1 MLATA
6 AGCHGWLTE
15 CEHGW
20 LTECEHGWLTE
31 CESPLIDPSLL
42 LWVTPHCSCGSQVN
56 GCFDAGM
63 AYVSLSRVRTLG
75 GLRFQ
80 KHCPNSLDCNG
91 CAACACSLT
100 PHAVRAHPEVKAF
113 YAMSHELS
121 ATAAAFAERLEEA
134 VAAAPTVPA
143 PTVPA
148 PTVPAP
154 TVPAPT
160 IPAPTDPA
168 LAAPSEPNASLPLPL
183 PSLIAAAADN
193 SASRSAAA
201 ASAGCNS
208 AAPPAPPAPPPA
220 PPVPMPA
227 PPSCLP
233 NCMPPLGSHVRKTLS
248 DAARALR
255 CLGPREIAELAASLA
270 QRIDVPQA
278 LRVQAHALHVKA
290 IALSPG
296 DVGDAPKERDAIQ
309 GWWTVPPVQDTKV
322 RLALG

>member
-1 MLATA
+1 
-6 AGCHGWLTE
+6 
-15 CEHGW
+15 
-20 LTECEHGWLTE
+20 
-31 CESPLIDPSLL
+31 
-42 LWVTPHCSCGSQVN
+42 
-56 GCFDAGM
+56 M

-80 KHCPNSLDCNG
+80 KHCPNSLDCDG
-91 CAACACSLT
+91 CTACACSLT
-100 PHAVRAHPEVKAF
+100 PQAVRAHPEVKAF

-121 ATAAAFAERLEEA
+121 ATAAAFAQRLEEV

-160 IPAPTDPA
+160 IPAPTIPAPTVPAPTVPA
-168 LAAPSEPNASLPLPL
+168 LASPSEPNASLPLP
-183 PSLIAAAADN
+183 SLEAAAADD
-193 SASRSAAA
+193 SAASNAAA
-201 ASAGCNS
+201 AST
-208 AAPPAPPAPPPA
+208 
-220 PPVPMPA
+220 

-233 NCMPPLGSHVRKTLS
+233 NCLPPLGTHVRKALS

-255 CLGPREIAELAASLA
+255 CLGPRETAELAASLA

-278 LRVQAHALHVKA
+278 LRVQAHALHIKA

-296 DVGDAPKERDAIQ
+296 EVGDAPNKAPKERDAIQ
-309 GWWTVPPVQDTKV
+309 GWWTVPPVQDTKA
-322 RLALG
+322 R

>member
-1 MLATA
+1 
-6 AGCHGWLTE
+6 
-15 CEHGW
+15 
-20 LTECEHGWLTE
+20 
-31 CESPLIDPSLL
+31 
-42 LWVTPHCSCGSQVN
+42 
-56 GCFDAGM
+56 M

-80 KHCPNSLDCNG
+80 KHCPNSLDCDG

-143 PTVPA
+143 PT
-148 PTVPAP
+148 
-154 TVPAPT
+154 

-168 LAAPSEPNASLPLPL
+168 LASPSDPNASLPLPL
-183 PSLIAAAADN
+183 PSLIAAAADD

-208 AAPPAPPAPPPA
+208 AGCNSAAPPAPPPA

>member
-15 CEHGW
+15 CE
-20 LTECEHGWLTE
+20 
-31 CESPLIDPSLL
+31 SPLIDPALL

-80 KHCPNSLDCNG
+80 KHCPNSLDCDG

-143 PTVPA
+143 PTI
-148 PTVPAP
+148 PAP

-168 LAAPSEPNASLPLPL
+168 LASPSEPNASLPLPL

-208 AAPPAPPAPPPA
+208 AAPPAPPPA

-227 PPSCLP
+227 PPSC
-233 NCMPPLGSHVRKTLS
+233 PPLGSHVRKTLS

>member
-1 MLATA
+1 MREPVITA
-6 AGCHGWLTE
+6 GWLTE

-80 KHCPNSLDCNG
+80 KHCPNSLDCDG

-143 PTVPA
+143 PT
-148 PTVPAP
+148 
-154 TVPAPT
+154 

-168 LAAPSEPNASLPLPL
+168 LASPSDPNASLPLPL
-183 PSLIAAAADN
+183 QIVPRPLLCELSPPLPLLPLLAEAEKAAA
-193 SASRSAAA
+193 
-201 ASAGCNS
+201 CE
-208 AAPPAPPAPPPA
+208 
-220 PPVPMPA
+220 
-227 PPSCLP
+227 L
-233 NCMPPLGSHVRKTLS
+233 
-248 DAARALR
+248 RA
-255 CLGPREIAELAASLA
+255 CVCE
-270 QRIDVPQA
+270 
-278 LRVQAHALHVKA
+278 
-290 IALSPG
+290 
-296 DVGDAPKERDAIQ
+296 
-309 GWWTVPPVQDTKV
+309 
-322 RLALG
+322 

>member
-6 AGCHGWLTE
+6 AGC
-15 CEHGW
+15 
-20 LTECEHGWLTE
+20 HGWLTE

-42 LWVTPHCSCGSQVN
+42 LWVTPHCSCESQVN

-80 KHCPNSLDCNG
+80 KHCPNSLDCDG

-143 PTVPA
+143 PT
-148 PTVPAP
+148 
-154 TVPAPT
+154 

-168 LAAPSEPNASLPLPL
+168 LASPSDPNASLPLPL
-183 PSLIAAAADN
+183 PSLIAAAADD

-208 AAPPAPPAPPPA
+208 AAPPAPPPA

>member
-6 AGCHGWLTE
+6 AGC
-15 CEHGW
+15 
-20 LTECEHGWLTE
+20 HGWLTE

-80 KHCPNSLDCNG
+80 KHCPNSLDCDG

-143 PTVPA
+143 PTIPA

-168 LAAPSEPNASLPLPL
+168 LASPSDPNASLPLPL
-183 PSLIAAAADN
+183 PSLIAAAADD

-208 AAPPAPPAPPPA
+208 AAPPAPPPA

>member
-6 AGCHGWLTE
+6 AGC
-15 CEHGW
+15 HGW

-80 KHCPNSLDCNG
+80 KHCPNSLDCDG

-143 PTVPA
+143 PTIPA
-148 PTVPAP
+148 PTIPAP

-168 LAAPSEPNASLPLPL
+168 LASPSEPNASLPLPL

-208 AAPPAPPAPPPA
+208 AAPPAPPPA

-227 PPSCLP
+227 PPSC
-233 NCMPPLGSHVRKTLS
+233 PPLGSHVRKTLS

>member
-6 AGCHGWLTE
+6 AGC
-15 CEHGW
+15 
-20 LTECEHGWLTE
+20 HGWLTE

-80 KHCPNSLDCNG
+80 KHCPNSLDCDG

-143 PTVPA
+143 PT
-148 PTVPAP
+148 
-154 TVPAPT
+154 

-168 LAAPSEPNASLPLPL
+168 LASPSDPNASLPLPL
-183 PSLIAAAADN
+183 PSLIAAAADD

-208 AAPPAPPAPPPA
+208 AAPPAPPPA

-227 PPSCLP
+227 PPSC
-233 NCMPPLGSHVRKTLS
+233 PPLGSHVRKTLS

>member
-6 AGCHGWLTE
+6 AGC
-15 CEHGW
+15 HGW

-80 KHCPNSLDCNG
+80 KHCPNSLDCDG

-143 PTVPA
+143 PTIPA

-154 TVPAPT
+154 TVPA
-160 IPAPTDPA
+160 
-168 LAAPSEPNASLPLPL
+168 LASPSEPNASLPLPL

-208 AAPPAPPAPPPA
+208 AAPPAPPPA

-227 PPSCLP
+227 PPSC
-233 NCMPPLGSHVRKTLS
+233 PPLGSHVRKTLS

>member
-1 MLATA
+1 M
-6 AGCHGWLTE
+6 
-15 CEHGW
+15 
-20 LTECEHGWLTE
+20 
-31 CESPLIDPSLL
+31 
-42 LWVTPHCSCGSQVN
+42 
-56 GCFDAGM
+56 
-63 AYVSLSRVRTLG
+63 
-75 GLRFQ
+75 
-80 KHCPNSLDCNG
+80 
-91 CAACACSLT
+91 
-100 PHAVRAHPEVKAF
+100 KAF

-168 LAAPSEPNASLPLPL
+168 LASPSEPNASLPLPL

-201 ASAGCNS
+201 ASAAASAGCNS
-208 AAPPAPPAPPPA
+208 AAPPAPPPA

-227 PPSCLP
+227 PPSC
-233 NCMPPLGSHVRKTLS
+233 PPLGSHVRKTLS

-290 IALSPG
+290 ITLSPG

>member
-1 MLATA
+1 
-6 AGCHGWLTE
+6 
-15 CEHGW
+15 
-20 LTECEHGWLTE
+20 
-31 CESPLIDPSLL
+31 
-42 LWVTPHCSCGSQVN
+42 
-56 GCFDAGM
+56 M

-80 KHCPNSLDCNG
+80 KHCPNSLDCDG

-143 PTVPA
+143 PT
-148 PTVPAP
+148 
-154 TVPAPT
+154 

-168 LAAPSEPNASLPLPL
+168 LASPSDPNASLPLPL
-183 PSLIAAAADN
+183 PSLIAAAADD

-208 AAPPAPPAPPPA
+208 AAPPAPPPA

-227 PPSCLP
+227 PPSC
-233 NCMPPLGSHVRKTLS
+233 PPLGSHVRKTLS

>member
-6 AGCHGWLTE
+6 AGC
-15 CEHGW
+15 
-20 LTECEHGWLTE
+20 HGWLTE

-80 KHCPNSLDCNG
+80 KHCPNSLDCDG

-143 PTVPA
+143 PTI
-148 PTVPAP
+148 PAP

-168 LAAPSEPNASLPLPL
+168 LASPSEPNASLPLPL

-208 AAPPAPPAPPPA
+208 AAPPAPPPA

-227 PPSCLP
+227 PPSC
-233 NCMPPLGSHVRKTLS
+233 PPLGSHVRKTLS

>member
-1 MLATA
+1 MISTDLDCSRIA
-6 AGCHGWLTE
+6 L
-15 CEHGW
+15 
-20 LTECEHGWLTE
+20 
-31 CESPLIDPSLL
+31 LIAPSLL
-42 LWVTPHCSCGSQVN
+42 LLQVN

-80 KHCPNSLDCNG
+80 KHCPNSLDCDG
-91 CAACACSLT
+91 CTACACSLT
-100 PHAVRAHPEVKAF
+100 PQAVRAHPEVKAF

-121 ATAAAFAERLEEA
+121 ATAAAFAQRLEEV
-134 VAAAPTVPA
+134 VAAAPTIPAPTVPA

-160 IPAPTDPA
+160 VPA
-168 LAAPSEPNASLPLPL
+168 LASPSEPNASLPLP
-183 PSLIAAAADN
+183 SLEAAAADD
-193 SASRSAAA
+193 SAASNAAA
-201 ASAGCNS
+201 AST
-208 AAPPAPPAPPPA
+208 
-220 PPVPMPA
+220 

-233 NCMPPLGSHVRKTLS
+233 NCLPPLGTHVRKALS

-255 CLGPREIAELAASLA
+255 CLGPRETAELAASLA

-296 DVGDAPKERDAIQ
+296 EVGDAPNMAPKERDAIQ
-309 GWWTVPPVQDTKV
+309 GWWTVPPVQDTKA
-322 RLALG
+322 R

>member
-6 AGCHGWLTE
+6 AGC
-15 CEHGW
+15 
-20 LTECEHGWLTE
+20 HGWLTE

-80 KHCPNSLDCNG
+80 KHCPNSLDCDG

-143 PTVPA
+143 PT
-148 PTVPAP
+148 
-154 TVPAPT
+154 

-168 LAAPSEPNASLPLPL
+168 LASPSEPNASLPLPL

-208 AAPPAPPAPPPA
+208 AAPPAPPPA

-227 PPSCLP
+227 PPSC
-233 NCMPPLGSHVRKTLS
+233 PPLGSHVRKTLS

>member
-6 AGCHGWLTE
+6 AGC
-15 CEHGW
+15 
-20 LTECEHGWLTE
+20 HGWLTE

-80 KHCPNSLDCNG
+80 KHCPNSLDCDG

-143 PTVPA
+143 PT
-148 PTVPAP
+148 
-154 TVPAPT
+154 

-168 LAAPSEPNASLPLPL
+168 LASPSEPNASLPLPL
-183 PSLIAAAADN
+183 PSRIAAAADN

-208 AAPPAPPAPPPA
+208 AAPPAPPPA

-227 PPSCLP
+227 PPSC
-233 NCMPPLGSHVRKTLS
+233 PPLGSHVRKTLS

>member
-6 AGCHGWLTE
+6 AGC
-15 CEHGW
+15 HGW

-121 ATAAAFAERLEEA
+121 ATAAAFAERLEEV

-143 PTVPA
+143 PTVPV

-154 TVPAPT
+154 TL
-160 IPAPTDPA
+160 PA
-168 LAAPSEPNASLPLPL
+168 LASPSEPNASLPLP
-183 PSLIAAAADN
+183 SLEAAAADD
-193 SASRSAAA
+193 SAASNAAA
-201 ASAGCNS
+201 ASI
-208 AAPPAPPAPPPA
+208 
-220 PPVPMPA
+220 

-233 NCMPPLGSHVRKTLS
+233 NCLPPLGTHVRKALS

-255 CLGPREIAELAASLA
+255 CLGPRETAELAASLA

-296 DVGDAPKERDAIQ
+296 EVGDAPNMAPKERDAIQ
-309 GWWTVPPVQDTKV
+309 GWWTVPPVQDTKA
-322 RLALG
+322 R